1 MTKGF
6 SMPRYWMLC
15 MSEDNYEIAKHHG
28 LIGMSERA
36 VKAIHHIGV
45 GDMITLYINRKT
57 VDSAP
62 NDPAAK
68 VQQFRGIARVSGEA
82 FESDDVIWHVRDSE
96 IFPYRRA
103 VEFLSDA
110 KADVRPLIEK
120 LSFVTNTMYW
130 ALPLRKGY
138 VEITPK
144 DPETIQATMEARGG

>member
-1 MTKGF
+1 
-6 SMPRYWMLC
+6 
-15 MSEDNYEIAKHHG
+15 
-28 LIGMSERA
+28 
-36 VKAIHHIGV
+36 
-45 GDMITLYINRKT
+45 MITFYINRKT

-68 VQQFRGIARVSGEA
+68 VRQFRGIARVSGEA
-82 FESDDVIWHVRDSE
+82 FESDDAIWHVRDSE

-120 LSFVTNTMYW
+120 PSFVTNTMYW

-144 DPETIQATMEARGG
+144 DLQTIQATMEARFG

>member
-1 MTKGF
+1 
-6 SMPRYWMLC
+6 MPRYWILC
-15 MSEDNYEIAKHHG
+15 MSEDNYVIAKQHG

-36 VKAIHHIGV
+36 GKAMQHIGL
-45 GDMITLYINRKT
+45 GDMMTFYINRKT
-57 VDSAP
+57 VDSTA
-62 NDPAAK
+62 NDPATK
-68 VQQFRGIARVSGEA
+68 IQQFWGIARVRGEP
-82 FESDDVIWHVRDSE
+82 FESDDLIWHIRDSE
-96 IFPYRRA
+96 IFPHRRA

-144 DPETIQATMEARGG
+144 DFETIQAAMTAHGG

>member
-1 MTKGF
+1 
-6 SMPRYWMLC
+6 MPRHWILC
-15 MSEDNYEIAKHHG
+15 MSEDNYQIAKQHG

-36 VKAIHHIGV
+36 GKAMQHIGL
-45 GDMITLYINRKT
+45 GDMITFYINRKA
-57 VDSAP
+57 VDAPP

-68 VQQFRGIARVSGEA
+68 VQQFRGIARVSGEP
-82 FESDDVIWHVRDSE
+82 FKSDDVIWHIRDSE

-110 KADVRPLIEK
+110 KADVRPMIEK

-144 DPETIQATMEARGG
+144 DFETIQGAMAAHGG

>member
-1 MTKGF
+1 MT
-6 SMPRYWMLC
+6 RCWILC
-15 MSEDNYEIAKHHG
+15 MSEDNYEIARQHG

-36 VKAIHHIGV
+36 GKAMQHIGL
-45 GDMITLYINRKT
+45 GDMIRFYINRKT
-57 VDSAP
+57 VDSAL
-62 NDPAAK
+62 NDSAAK

-103 VEFLSDA
+103 IEFLSDA
-110 KADVRPLIEK
+110 KAEVKPLIEQ

-138 VEITPK
+138 VEITPT
-144 DPETIQATMEARGG
+144 DLETIQATMEARGG

>member
-1 MTKGF
+1 
-6 SMPRYWMLC
+6 MPRYWILC
-15 MSEDNYEIAKHHG
+15 MSEDNYTVAKEHR
-28 LIGMSERA
+28 LIGMSER
-36 VKAIHHIGV
+36 VGKAIHRIGL
-45 GDMITLYINRKT
+45 GDMITFYINRKQ

-82 FESDDVIWHVRDSE
+82 FESDDVIWHVRHSE

-110 KADVRPLIEK
+110 KAEVRPLIEK

-144 DPETIQATMEARGG
+144 DFETIQAAMAARGG

>member
-1 MTKGF
+1 MA
-6 SMPRYWMLC
+6 RYWILC
-15 MSEDNYEIAKHHG
+15 MSEDNYEIAKQHG

-36 VKAIHHIGV
+36 GKAIHHIGI
-45 GDMITLYINRKT
+45 GDMITFYINRKT
-57 VDSAP
+57 IDALL
-62 NDPAAK
+62 NDHAAK
-68 VQQFRGIARVSGEA
+68 VQQFRGIARVKGEA

-110 KADVRPLIEK
+110 RVGVRPLIEK

-138 VEITPK
+138 VEITAK
-144 DPETIQATMEARGG
+144 DFTTIQEAMEVRGG